1 MKYVAVLINVRF
13 SEIVDSMKIVGFQ
26 LPIPLHKILQKSEIF
41 KYFVRY
47 HVKIIYILR
56 FSLEKYVTIFK
67 NLFIEN

>member
-13 SEIVDSMKIVGFQ
+13 SEIVDSMKIVGL